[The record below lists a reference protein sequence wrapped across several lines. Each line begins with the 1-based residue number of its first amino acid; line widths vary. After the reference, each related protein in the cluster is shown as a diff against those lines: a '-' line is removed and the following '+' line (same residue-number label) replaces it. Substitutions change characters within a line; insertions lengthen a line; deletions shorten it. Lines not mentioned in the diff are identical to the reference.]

1 MVDEERRVFRSELRP
16 KCVFYCKPIL
26 SSLEDGALWKP
37 GRREYLEW
45 IGVLPWWEELL
56 VRRKLDNNLLH
67 RNDFFDLPVEVF
79 DVRGAASDMA
89 PLLSIE
95 LQK

>member
-16 KCVFYCKPIL
+16 QCVLHSKPIL

-45 IGVLPWWEELL
+45 IRVLTWWEDLL
-56 VRRKLDNNLLH
+56 VRRKLHNNLLH
-67 RNDFFDLPVEVF
+67 RNDLFDLSVEVL
-79 DVRGAASDMA
+79 DLRGAPDMA